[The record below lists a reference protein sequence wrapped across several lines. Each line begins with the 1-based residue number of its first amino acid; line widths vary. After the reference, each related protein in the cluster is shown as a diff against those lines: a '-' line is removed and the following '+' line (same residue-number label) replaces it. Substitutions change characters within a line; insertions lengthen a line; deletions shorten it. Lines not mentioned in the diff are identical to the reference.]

1 MTGVDDCRLL
11 DLPKISAP
19 EGSITPVEG
28 GAGVAP
34 FEIARVFYVYDVV
47 GGAVRAG
54 HAHKKLEEF
63 IVAVMGS
70 FTVVLADGERE
81 RRVELTRAYQGLY
94 VPALIWTELVHF
106 SSGAV
111 AVVLC
116 SDHYDE
122 ADYIRD
128 RDEFVAYRR
137 SHAAGA

>member
-1 MTGVDDCRLL
+1 MNGVDDCKLL
-11 DLPKISAP
+11 ELPKISAP

-28 GAGVAP
+28 GVGVPP
-34 FEIARVFYVYDVV
+34 FDVARVFYVYDVV

-81 RRVELTRAYQGLY
+81 RHVELNRAYRGLH
-94 VPALIWTELVHF
+94 VPALVWTELVNF

-128 RDEFVAYRR
+128 KDEFVAYRR
-137 SHAAGA
+137 SRVAEG